1 MEYVLK
7 TKRIRKKTKHWRES
21 RELSN
26 LEGKKFIQSDTLDAE
41 LYIFKGRK

>member
-21 RELSN
+21 AKLSE

-41 LYIFKGRK
+41 LYILKRRK

>member
-21 RELSN
+21 AKLS
-26 LEGKKFIQSDTLDAE
+26 EMTGKKFIQPDTLDAE

>member
-21 RELSN
+21 MKLSSMP
-26 LEGKKFIQSDTLDAE
+26 KRKFIRFNAFDDES
-41 LYIFKGRK
+41 YILERRK

>member
-26 LEGKKFIQSDTLDAE
+26 LEGKKFIQPDTLDPE
-41 LYIFKGRK
+41 LYVLKRRK